1 MVVGTLKISLDR
13 LQHTH
18 KKEFSRVL
26 SCREAVSIV
35 SDACLWK
42 QVCVW
47 KQQKGHSGREC
58 IRWIDPGL
66 AAVCQA

>member
-1 MVVGTLKISLDR
+1 M
-13 LQHTH
+13 
-18 KKEFSRVL
+18 
-26 SCREAVSIV
+26 
-35 SDACLWK
+35 SDGYLWK

-66 AAVCQA
+66 AAVWHASLVGDSGQVLGVQARL